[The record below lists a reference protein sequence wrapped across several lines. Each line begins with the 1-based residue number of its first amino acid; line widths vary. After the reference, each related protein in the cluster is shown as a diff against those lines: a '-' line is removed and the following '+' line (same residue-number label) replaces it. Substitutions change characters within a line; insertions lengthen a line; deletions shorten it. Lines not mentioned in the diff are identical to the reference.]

1 MEWWHIYL
9 FTRLDTVKNI
19 TEVVCVLSSL
29 VVLGIFVAFISF
41 VCAED
46 TDTAFPIWVKKSWTK
61 ILAAYFFVVF
71 LFAAVPTQ
79 KEAAAI
85 YLLPKLVNSG
95 FAKEMQQLPE
105 EFASALRVKL
115 EAWVDEM
122 VDDRK
127 ED

>member
-9 FTRLDTVKNI
+9 FTRIDTVKSI
-19 TEVVCVLSSL
+19 MEAVCFIASL
-29 VVLGIFVAFISF
+29 AAIGVAFIAF
-41 VCAED
+41 VCAD
-46 TDTAFPIWVKKSWTK
+46 GTDPDLSIWVKKSWTK
-61 ILAAYFFVVF
+61 ILAAYLLVIF

-122 VDDRK
+122 VDDKK

>member
-9 FTRLDTVKNI
+9 FTRIDTVKSI
-19 TEVVCVLSSL
+19 TEGVFVLSSL
-29 VVLGIFVAFISF
+29 VTLGIFVAFISF

-46 TDTAFPIWVKKSWTK
+46 TDTNFPIWVKKSGTK
-61 ILAAYFFVVF
+61 ILTTYLFVVF
-71 LFAAVPTQ
+71 LFAAIPTQ

-105 EFASALRVKL
+105 EFASALSVKL
-115 EAWVDEM
+115 EAWVEEM
-122 VDDRK
+122 VDDKK